1 MALDSHVGEIWAI
14 PVSAALA
21 TLVLAIVIAPDK
33 PQAAAGGPP
42 SFAKVQ
48 AIVVQRCASC
58 HADKPTQEGFAVAP
72 KDVKLHTPELIVA
85 NAQKI
90 YEQAVVTKA
99 MPIANL
105 TGMTDDERASV
116 AAWIAAG
123 APAR

>member
-1 MALDSHVGEIWAI
+1 M
-14 PVSAALA
+14 P
-21 TLVLAIVIAPDK
+21 TP
-33 PQAAAGGPP
+33 
-42 SFAKVQ
+42 
-48 AIVVQRCASC
+48 RCAGC

-105 TGMTDDERASV
+105 SGMTDNERAVV
-116 AAWIAAG
+116 AGWIAAG
-123 APAR
+123 APTR